1 MKIVLSI
8 LLILA
13 CLYIGITISGSIKKK
28 KEFWED
34 VVKLCEYLSQNINF
48 GQKKLNEILL
58 SYKTICGIKCQSL
71 IDTFVDTKG
80 KRGLLESFE
89 NYFFEESEKKL
100 LLEFFDQI
108 GELDVYNE
116 LAKIQNYKLRF
127 IKILDKYSEK
137 SKKFSPLI
145 VKLSLIFGI
154 AICIVLI

>member
-13 CLYIGITISGSIKKK
+13 CLYIGISISGSIKKK

-71 IDTFVDTKG
+71 IDTFIDTKG
-80 KRGLLESFE
+80 KGELLESFE
-89 NYFFEESEKKL
+89 NYFFEECERKL

-116 LAKIQNYKLRF
+116 LAKIENYKSRF

>member
-13 CLYIGITISGSIKKK
+13 CLYIGISISGSIKKK

-71 IDTFVDTKG
+71 IDTFVDAKG
-80 KRGLLESFE
+80 KGGLLESFE

-116 LAKIQNYKLRF
+116 LAKIENYKLRF